1 MQNINYNDIVEIIRN
16 NMASI
21 MDTDSFYEGY
31 DIEVTSEVQFIKKQE
46 GYRNRI
52 YIVVK
57 FSPAT
62 IFFGQTVLSFVIT
75 AVSEHNHCYVC
86 QKLLSDYAQKFNLQ
100 FEGDS
105 IQQIYETPSVSL
117 NFNEIYEGFAAVM
130 TMGGTFVIATT
141 INRFDF
147 YYKRA
152 GEGEDYEKIDLI
164 SSSFNFENNID
175 SQAFYGTHDIA
186 DSIARIGSFSCS
198 FAIYLFTDSKI
209 INDCLKIVALASENN
224 IPLTNI
230 DSSFDL
236 KIQFKAKKKDTYIVP
251 PITVK
256 LKLVSFVAESKLGE
270 LPILSIAFSK

>member
-1 MQNINYNDIVEIIRN
+1 MQNVKYNEIVDIIRN
-16 NMASI
+16 NMAAI
-21 MDTDSFYEGY
+21 MDEDSFYEGY
-31 DIEVTSEVQFIKKQE
+31 DIEVTSELQFVKKQE

-62 IFFGQTVLSFVIT
+62 IFFGQTVLSFTVT
-75 AVSEHNHCYVC
+75 AISEHNHCYVC
-86 QKLLSDYAQKFNLQ
+86 QKLLSDYAQKYNLQ
-100 FEGDS
+100 FEGED

-117 NFNEIYEGFAAVM
+117 NFNELYEGFAAVM

-147 YYKRA
+147 YYKRS

-198 FAIYLFTDSKI
+198 FAIYLFTNSKI

-224 IPLTNI
+224 VPVTNI

-236 KIQFKAKKKDTYIVP
+236 KIQFKAKQGDQFIVP
-251 PITVK
+251 PISVK
-256 LKLVSFVAESKLGE
+256 LKLVSFVAENKIGE
-270 LPILSIAFSK
+270 LPILSLAFSK

>member
-1 MQNINYNDIVEIIRN
+1 MQNVKYNEIVDIIRN
-16 NMASI
+16 NMAAI
-21 MDTDSFYEGY
+21 MDEDSFYEGY
-31 DIEVTSEVQFIKKQE
+31 DIEVTSELQFVKKQE

-57 FSPAT
+57 FLPAT
-62 IFFGQTVLSFVIT
+62 IFFGQTVLSFTVT
-75 AVSEHNHCYVC
+75 AISEHNHCYVC
-86 QKLLSDYAQKFNLQ
+86 QKLLSDYAQKYNLQ
-100 FEGDS
+100 FEGED

-117 NFNEIYEGFAAVM
+117 NFNELHEGFAAVM

-147 YYKRA
+147 YYKRS

-198 FAIYLFTDSKI
+198 FAIYLFTNSKI

-224 IPLTNI
+224 VPVTNI

-236 KIQFKAKKKDTYIVP
+236 KIQFKAKQGDQFIVP
-251 PITVK
+251 PISVK
-256 LKLVSFVAESKLGE
+256 LKLVSFVAENKLGE
-270 LPILSIAFSK
+270 LPILSLAFSK

>member
-1 MQNINYNDIVEIIRN
+1 MQNVKYNEIVDIIRN
-16 NMASI
+16 NMAAI
-21 MDTDSFYEGY
+21 MDEDSFYEGY
-31 DIEVTSEVQFIKKQE
+31 DIEVTSELQFVRKQE

-62 IFFGQTVLSFVIT
+62 IFFGQTVLSFTVT
-75 AVSEHNHCYVC
+75 AISEHNHCYVC
-86 QKLLSDYAQKFNLQ
+86 QKLLSDYAQKYNLQ
-100 FEGDS
+100 FEGED

-117 NFNEIYEGFAAVM
+117 NFNELYEGFAAVM

-147 YYKRA
+147 YYKRP

-198 FAIYLFTDSKI
+198 FAIYLFTNSKI

-224 IPLTNI
+224 VPVTNI

-236 KIQFKAKKKDTYIVP
+236 KIQFKAKQGDQFIVS
-251 PITVK
+251 PISVK
-256 LKLVSFVAESKLGE
+256 LKLVSFVAENKLGE
-270 LPILSIAFSK
+270 LPILSLAFSK

>member
-1 MQNINYNDIVEIIRN
+1 MQNVKYNEIVDIIRN
-16 NMASI
+16 NMAAI
-21 MDTDSFYEGY
+21 MDEDSFYEGY
-31 DIEVTSEVQFIKKQE
+31 DIEVTSELQFVRKQE

-62 IFFGQTVLSFVIT
+62 IFFGQTVLSFTVT
-75 AVSEHNHCYVC
+75 AISEHNHCYVC
-86 QKLLSDYAQKFNLQ
+86 QKLLSDYAQKYNLQ
-100 FEGDS
+100 FEGDNV
-105 IQQIYETPSVSL
+105 QQIYETPSVSL
-117 NFNEIYEGFAAVM
+117 NFNELYEGFAAVM
-130 TMGGTFVIATT
+130 TMGGTFVITTT

-147 YYKRA
+147 YYKRS

-198 FAIYLFTDSKI
+198 FAIYLFTNSKI

-224 IPLTNI
+224 VPVTNI

-236 KIQFKAKKKDTYIVP
+236 KIQFKAKQGDQFIVP
-251 PITVK
+251 PISVK
-256 LKLVSFVAESKLGE
+256 LKLVSFVAENKLGE
-270 LPILSIAFSK
+270 LPILSLAFSK

>member
-130 TMGGTFVIATT
+130 TMGGTFVITTT

-152 GEGEDYEKIDLI
+152 GEDEDYEKIDLI

-224 IPLTNI
+224 TPLTNI
-230 DSSFDL
+230 DSSFDF